1 MNRMDQCKR
10 QLLRVNNTS
19 FKLITRLDSEQN
31 ESVYHHNKLVSFIEM
46 KSDRTHEFEL
56 EGRQYRIYVDS
67 ENTVTEVLVNG
78 EPQNFACDEVKVN
91 LWIKLITGIGF
102 LMLLLIPIF
111 VDKSIRSEHT
121 VFYYGLLS
129 SIAAV
134 VLYLLFKQY
143 RFAYPRKE

>member
-1 MNRMDQCKR
+1 MYNSKIKR
-10 QLLRVNNTS
+10 YSIKTNGQIFT
-19 FKLITRLDSEQN
+19 LITRLDSEQN
-31 ESVYHHNKLVSFIEM
+31 ESVYCHNKLVSFIEI
-46 KSDRTHEFEL
+46 KGDRTHEFDFE
-56 EGRQYRIYVDS
+56 RSQYRIHVD
-67 ENTVTEVLVNG
+67 NNQTVTGVWMNG
-78 EPQNFACDEVKVN
+78 ESLDFACDEVKVN

-102 LMLLLIPIF
+102 LMLFLIPIF